1 MARAVSKLGIE
12 EIRQRYVRGDSLISA
27 RLLNQLRRDPRHG
40 VRRIYELLKQRYERQ
55 RSEHLRLD
63 AMLNFERVLWRSG
76 VRHIAGVD
84 EVGLGPLA
92 GPVVAAAVVFP
103 PGTALPGIDDSKR
116 LDAEQRTQAAAAI
129 RATAAGIGIGIAD
142 IEEIDRLNIYQAG
155 MLAMRRAVAALPV
168 TPDHVLVDARTI
180 PELAMPQ
187 NAFQKGDGINFSIA
201 AASIIAKTHRDALM
215 DELDR
220 CYPGYAFARHKGYAT
235 AEHHAAVRRLG
246 PCAIHRMSYP
256 AIREVCGESSLRY
269 YAFKERVAAA
279 DSAAALRRTEE
290 ELAAAAAEL
299 QEYELRKLRLLVAR
313 RWKIL

>member
-12 EIRQRYVRGDSLISA
+12 EIRQRYVRGDPLISA

-40 VRRIYELLKQRYERQ
+40 VRQIYELLKQRYERQ

-76 VRHIAGVD
+76 LRRIAGVD
-84 EVGLGPLA
+84 EVGVGPLA

-116 LDAEQRTQAAAAI
+116 LDPEQRTQAATAI
-129 RATAAGIGIGIAD
+129 RAAAAGIGIGIAEV
-142 IEEIDRLNIYQAG
+142 EEIDRLNIYHAA

-168 TPDHVLVDARTI
+168 TPEHVLVDARTI

-220 CYPGYAFARHKGYAT
+220 QYPGYAFARHKGYAT

-256 AIREVCGESSLRY
+256 AIREVCGESSPRFY
-269 YAFKERVAAA
+269 TFRERVAAA
-279 DSAAALRRTEE
+279 DSAAALRHTEE

-313 RWKIL
+313 RWKLL